1 LTRYFFDIV
10 DGERYQ
16 PDLEGLVFAEA
27 SEAQRAAVEGMADLV
42 RETLIQGS
50 NRKLAMHVRSGS
62 GEPVL
67 ECVVSMN
74 VTLLSR
80 GIIH

>member
-1 LTRYFFDIV
+1 MTRYLFDIV

-16 PDLEGLVFAEA
+16 PDLEGLVFAEV
-27 SEAQRAAVEGMADLV
+27 SEAQRAAVAGMVDLV

-50 NRKLAMHVRSGS
+50 RTKLTMRVRSGS
-62 GEPVL
+62 REPIL

-74 VTLLSR
+74 VTLLSKDVM
-80 GIIH
+80 H